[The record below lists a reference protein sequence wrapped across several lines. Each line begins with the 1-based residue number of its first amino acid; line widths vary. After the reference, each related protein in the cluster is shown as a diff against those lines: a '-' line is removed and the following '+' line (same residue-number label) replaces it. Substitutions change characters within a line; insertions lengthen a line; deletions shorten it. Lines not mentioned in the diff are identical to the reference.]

1 MEMNN
6 ATIEY
11 TALGFEGH
19 GILTA
24 MIHVDFGD
32 GGHQGFGGYALGKE
46 HTDYWV
52 RGLLET
58 LELEKWEDL
67 KGAHVRIK
75 REEGWN
81 GRIKEIGHFLKDKWF
96 SPLNAV

>member
-32 GGHQGFGGYALGKE
+32 GGH
-46 HTDYWV
+46 
-52 RGLLET
+52 
-58 LELEKWEDL
+58 
-67 KGAHVRIK
+67 
-75 REEGWN
+75 
-81 GRIKEIGHFLKDKWF
+81 
-96 SPLNAV
+96 

>member
-1 MEMNN
+1 
-6 ATIEY
+6 
-11 TALGFEGH
+11 
-19 GILTA
+19 
-24 MIHVDFGD
+24 
-32 GGHQGFGGYALGKE
+32 
-46 HTDYWV
+46 V